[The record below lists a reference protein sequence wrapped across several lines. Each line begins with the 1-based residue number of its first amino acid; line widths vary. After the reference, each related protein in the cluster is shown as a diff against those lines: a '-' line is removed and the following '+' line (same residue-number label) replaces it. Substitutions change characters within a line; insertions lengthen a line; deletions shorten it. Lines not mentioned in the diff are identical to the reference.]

1 MTLHLLPPPQS
12 FYPIHQYGRGRSSSL
27 GKMHQFDSFRE
38 VRVMKGAG
46 IEFRSPW
53 MIRIGNV
60 EIDRTNKQ
68 VEYIGILV
76 IYIV

>member
-1 MTLHLLPPPQS
+1 
-12 FYPIHQYGRGRSSSL
+12 
-27 GKMHQFDSFRE
+27 MHQFDSFRE

-68 VEYIGILV
+68 VECIGILA
-76 IYIV
+76 IYRRKIRLIDKSIQVC